1 MEVTNMM
8 EHQKLI
14 LMNVTSNAELF
25 GKELK
30 KSVEWLSPDDVRK
43 LYLWV
48 ENLYGDMHRQV
59 IASAFAA
66 RVF

>member
-14 LMNVTSNAELF
+14 LMNVTANAELF

-30 KSVEWLSPDDVRK
+30 KSVEWRNNFV
-43 LYLWV
+43 
-48 ENLYGDMHRQV
+48 
-59 IASAFAA
+59 
-66 RVF
+66 